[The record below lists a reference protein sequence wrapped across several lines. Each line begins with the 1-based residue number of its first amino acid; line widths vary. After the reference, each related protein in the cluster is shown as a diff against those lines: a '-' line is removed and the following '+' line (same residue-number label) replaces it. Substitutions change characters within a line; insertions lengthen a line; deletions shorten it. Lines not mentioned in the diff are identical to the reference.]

1 MDSTVKTIAFT
12 IGSFYINVE
21 LNRYAVG
28 VGEWIGVGPCFVSC
42 ECDGL
47 AGSGCIDWSED
58 SDLRQADL

>member
-1 MDSTVKTIAFT
+1 MCHQTT
-12 IGSFYINVE
+12 VE

-28 VGEWIGVGPCFVSC
+28 VGEWIGVGPRFVSC